1 LQSILERIP
10 GIGPKRRR
18 ALLDAFG
25 SLKKIRAARSE
36 RIAEVKGM
44 SEKLAAELLRYLKIH
59 YY

>member
-10 GIGPKRRR
+10 GIGPKRRK

-25 SLKKIRAARSE
+25 SLKKIRAVRPE

-44 SEKLAAELLRYLKIH
+44 SLKLAEELLRYLKIH
-59 YY
+59 YF